1 MFFIQ
6 AGEKKGY
13 SSTPGQLTLEQGQH
27 LLFGGNSFVADQ
39 LRKETDFIFSDHQ
52 FVVGV
57 DLELSDLARNEFGIQ
72 TETLLDSGCE
82 TRSTGFVT
90 STNAVANSDL
100 HTLFFLNTHKGTC
113 DHQSRRGN
121 STTDP
126 KHWRVGRSLSQI
138 EVRYAETDMMGVVHH
153 SHYPV
158 YFEQGRTRF
167 FQEFL
172 RPYQEYE
179 SQGLFAPVLSY
190 QVELKGRLTY
200 GETLS
205 LVTFPLEFKGLR
217 ITMGYRGSVDDR
229 PVVEGHS
236 VHALTGLGL
245 KPLHPRRLPD
255 CYQELKNT
263 MTAFLAE

>member
-1 MFFIQ
+1 MIFIPL
-6 AGEKKGY
+6 
-13 SSTPGQLTLEQGQH
+13 SFSTL
-27 LLFGGNSFVADQ
+27 
-39 LRKETDFIFSDHQ
+39 KEGPATTT
-52 FVVGV
+52 V
-57 DLELSDLARNEFGIQ
+57 
-72 TETLLDSGCE
+72 
-82 TRSTGFVT
+82 
-90 STNAVANSDL
+90 
-100 HTLFFLNTHKGTC
+100 
-113 DHQSRRGN
+113 RRGN

-126 KHWRVGRSLSQI
+126 KPWSVSRSLSQI

-167 FQEFL
+167 FQQFL
-172 RPYQEYE
+172 RPYQGYE
-179 SQGLFAPVLSY
+179 AQGLFAPVLSY

-205 LVTFPLEFKGLR
+205 LVTFPLEFKGLK

-236 VHALTGLGL
+236 VHALTGVGL
-245 KPLHPRRLPD
+245 KRLHPRRLPD

-263 MTAFLAE
+263 MAGLLTEQR